1 MKLFNFI
8 IYYCIATCII
18 TLLSTFLSN
27 DYNYI
32 SIGLS
37 LFGIVVSII
46 SKYTKENLILL
57 VLIWYLSA
65 TLINEAVNFNL
76 LISYSSSIS
85 ISFGKMVLSFNLFY
99 LVPSILI
106 LIHYNQLS
114 LLNKKLKGT
123 VHTESSQISF
133 GTVIE
138 FELNDFKGKKLNG
151 ITNLDLEGE
160 NFDTISFEKIKDSN
174 TSLATIEVSNEYK
187 KLNATVKLD
196 STN

>member
-123 VHTESSQISF
+123 VHTESSQIPF

>member
-18 TLLSTFLSN
+18 TLLSTFISN

-37 LFGIVVSII
+37 LFGIAVSII

-76 LISYSSSIS
+76 LTFYSSSIS

-99 LVPSILI
+99 LVPFILI

-123 VHTESSQISF
+123 VHTESSQIPF
-133 GTVIE
+133 GIAIE
-138 FELNDFKGKKLNG
+138 FELNDFKDKKLKG
-151 ITNLDLEGE
+151 ITDMKIEGE
-160 NFDTISFEKIKDSN
+160 IFDKISFEKIQDTNK
-174 TSLATIEVSNEYK
+174 SLAVIEISNERK
-187 KLNATVKLD
+187 KLGATIKL
-196 STN
+196 N

>member
-8 IYYCIATCII
+8 INYCIATCII

-37 LFGIVVSII
+37 LFGIVVCVI
-46 SKYTKENLILL
+46 SKYYKENLILL
-57 VLIWYLSA
+57 ILIWYLSA
-65 TLINEAVNFNL
+65 SFISETVNINF
-76 LISYSSSIS
+76 LISYSSDIYMSI
-85 ISFGKMVLSFNLFY
+85 GKIGFSFNMFY
-99 LVPSILI
+99 IVPSILI
-106 LIHYNQLS
+106 IIYYSQLS
-114 LLNKKLKGT
+114 FLSKKLKGI
-123 VHTESSQISF
+123 VHTESSQIPF

-151 ITNLDLEGE
+151 ITNLDLEEE
-160 NFDTISFEKIKDSN
+160 NFDTISFEKIKDSS
-174 TSLATIEVSNEYK
+174 TSLAVIDVSNKHK
-187 KLNATVKLD
+187 KLSATVKLD